1 MIRRDHKTI
10 EGFHHSNFV
19 DLLNTVPLLD
29 RPRSSSAL
37 WPAEEATASP
47 RTPKQWYRNLNLEFA
62 MGLKEEFRSAW
73 LAESS
78 FDELL
83 ARLVTETA
91 SRASGLWRLE
101 ENHLVLIGFGWA
113 RDMPLEVSSGFQA
126 ATRRV
131 PLDQIGLGI
140 VKAAV
145 TAKPAIGRR
154 DPNESG
160 LDGSAT
166 WISRFGANTS
176 LAVPIHQKE
185 TNLVIGVLAVSTS
198 DFVEEGDSLW
208 QTLISLADELGSA
221 A

>member
-1 MIRRDHKTI
+1 
-10 EGFHHSNFV
+10 
-19 DLLNTVPLLD
+19 
-29 RPRSSSAL
+29 
-37 WPAEEATASP
+37 
-47 RTPKQWYRNLNLEFA
+47 
-62 MGLKEEFRSAW
+62 MGLMEEFRSAW

-83 ARLVTETA
+83 ARLVTETE

-101 ENHLVLIGFGWA
+101 ENHLVLVGFGWA
-113 RDMPLEVSSGFQA
+113 SDMPLEVSSGFQA

-154 DPNESG
+154 DPKDSG

-166 WISRFGANTS
+166 WIARFGANIS
-176 LAVPIHQKE
+176 LAVPIRQKE
-185 TNLVIGVLAVSTS
+185 TNQILGVLAVSTS
-198 DFVEEGDSLW
+198 AFIEEGDSLW
-208 QTLISLADELGSA
+208 QTLISLADDLGSA

>member
-1 MIRRDHKTI
+1 
-10 EGFHHSNFV
+10 
-19 DLLNTVPLLD
+19 
-29 RPRSSSAL
+29 
-37 WPAEEATASP
+37 
-47 RTPKQWYRNLNLEFA
+47 

-73 LAESS
+73 LAGSS

-83 ARLVTETA
+83 ARLVMETA

-101 ENHLVLIGFGWA
+101 ENRLVLIGFGWA
-113 RDMPLEVSSGFQA
+113 SDMPLDVSLGFQA

-154 DPNESG
+154 DPKDSG

-166 WISRFGANTS
+166 WIAKFGAHTS
-176 LAVPIHQKE
+176 LAVPIRQTE
-185 TNLVIGVLAVSTS
+185 TNQIIGVLAVSTS
-198 DFVEEGDSLW
+198 AFIDEGDALW

-221 A
+221 G

>member
-1 MIRRDHKTI
+1 M
-10 EGFHHSNFV
+10 
-19 DLLNTVPLLD
+19 PLLE
-29 RPRSSSAL
+29 RLRSSSAL
-37 WPAEEATASP
+37 WSQEEEEEEEENIASP
-47 RTPKQWYRNLNLEFA
+47 RTPKQWHRNLNLEIK

-73 LAESS
+73 LSGNS

-83 ARLVTETA
+83 ERFVIETA
-91 SRASGLWRLE
+91 SRASGLWRLQ
-101 ENHLVLIGFGWA
+101 ENHLILVGFGWA
-113 RDMPLEVSSGFQA
+113 SDMPQDVSLGFQA

-154 DPNESG
+154 DPKESG

-166 WISRFGANTS
+166 WIAKFGANTS
-176 LAVPIHQKE
+176 LAVPIRQKE
-185 TNLVIGVLAVSTS
+185 TNRISGVLAVSTS
-198 DFVEEGDSLW
+198 AFVEEDDALW
-208 QTLISLADELGSA
+208 QTLIGLADELGSA